1 MRETLE
7 ALYFGNIH
15 PTETT
20 AHKNSRY
27 WKVAKQTNEAY
38 DNVTS
43 VLSDAQRSAF
53 DTFVSLQ
60 LSTQAEGELEAFI
73 LGYRTGTR
81 LLLDAITDGDFS
93 NHVTIG
99 EGSL

>member
-7 ALYFGNIH
+7 ALYFGNLH

-20 AHKNSRY
+20 SHKNSRY
-27 WKVAKQTNEAY
+27 RKVAKQTHEAY
-38 DNVTS
+38 DKVIS
-43 VLSDAQRSAF
+43 VLSDAQRNVF
-53 DTFVSLQ
+53 DTFVSMQ

-99 EGSL
+99 GGSL